1 MSDQQVNNNSDLHS
15 LDPTPTAGP
24 MATATATS
32 GVPAMPPR
40 PLSLKDEAKRTLKEA
55 FPNVDENVI
64 EAVLVASGGQIEPA
78 FNALLGI
85 SPILGLNLT

>member
-1 MSDQQVNNNSDLHS
+1 MADQQVNNSELHS
-15 LDPTPTAGP
+15 LDPTPTAGS
-24 MATATATS
+24 MATATAGGT
-32 GVPAMPPR
+32 VPAMPPR
-40 PLSLKDEAKRTLKEA
+40 PPSPKDEAKRTLKEA

-85 SPILGLNLT
+85 SPIPGS

>member
-1 MSDQQVNNNSDLHS
+1 MSDQQVNNNPELHS

-24 MATATATS
+24 MATPTATT

-40 PLSLKDEAKRTLKEA
+40 PISPKDEAKRTLKEA

-85 SPILGLNLT
+85 SPILGLRLT